1 MAEGDPLC
9 TTPRL
14 EPPVQVHPSHH
25 HAEDV
30 AVALAKRADVV
41 DAREKRFK
49 NSFIHQKVL
58 VTCVADVET
67 KLLPNAN

>member
-49 NSFIHQKVL
+49 NSFIH
-58 VTCVADVET
+58 
-67 KLLPNAN
+67 